1 MQGSPP
7 TVNNK
12 SVAEVAAHGQARL
25 GTQLS
30 KLAQTYLALLDV
42 GELPWKAELQTRRRH
57 GEAADTSPGTRDPL
71 VASLDVRLRPPLSVP
86 VTVPLVSRRRN
97 L

>member
-1 MQGSPP
+1 M
-7 TVNNK
+7 
-12 SVAEVAAHGQARL
+12 
-25 GTQLS
+25 S
-30 KLAQTYLALLDV
+30 KLSQTYLALLDV

-71 VASLDVRLRPPLSVP
+71 VASLDVRLRPPVSVP
-86 VTVPLVSRRRN
+86 VKIPLVLMRRK